1 MLSRSAQG
9 VYWMG
14 RYLARAHY
22 LSQLLELH
30 VQALVDRSVEEIHF
44 GWRRIY
50 RAMRRF
56 PPEGEE
62 WLEEAEEFALADSF
76 TLADDLTFER
86 SNPDSVRSSLERGRE
101 NARQMRHCI
110 SAEMWTCLNLAYLRM
125 RDVET
130 VDIWRTPEAFYAQTC
145 NEIHNFVGI
154 ADATMYRGAAWRF
167 MRLGRAI
174 ERVQL
179 AVSLILAQREL
190 GRRMNRRTLGWGSM
204 LRMHHASE
212 AYSRLYGIE
221 IGPGRVLDLL
231 VGDPLLPA
239 SLLSSLRAAA
249 AELDAIETGPDVEA
263 DAAARR
269 LVGRA
274 GALILYDWP
283 EARDRDQLL
292 RQVDRCTRD
301 LHDTV
306 QDAFV
311 DYGIQDS
318 PLRRRWG

>member
-14 RYLARAHY
+14 RYLMRAQY

-44 GWRRIY
+44 GWRRVY
-50 RAMRRF
+50 RSMKRF
-56 PPEGEE
+56 APAGEG
-62 WLEEAEEFALADSF
+62 WLPEAEDFALADSF

-86 SNPDSVRSSLERGRE
+86 TNPDSVRSSLERGRE

-110 SAEMWTCLNLAYLRM
+110 SAEMWTCLNLAYLRI

-154 ADATMYRGAAWRF
+154 ADATMYRGGAWRF

-190 GRRMNRRTLGWGSM
+190 SRRMNRRTLGWASM

-221 IGPGRVLDLL
+221 IRPGRVLDLL

-249 AELDAIETGPDVEA
+249 AELDAIETGPDAEA

-292 RQVDRCTRD
+292 RRVDRCTRD

-306 QDAFV
+306 LDAFV
-311 DYGIQDS
+311 DYGVQDA
-318 PLRRRWG
+318 PLRRRWS

>member
-14 RYLARAHY
+14 RYLTRAHY
-22 LSQLLELH
+22 LSHLLELH
-30 VQALVDRSVEEIHF
+30 VQALVDRPVEEIHF

-50 RAMRRF
+50 RAMKRL
-56 PPEGEE
+56 PPAGQE

-110 SAEMWTCLNLAYLRM
+110 SAEMWTCLNLAFLRV
-125 RDVET
+125 RNLEAVE
-130 VDIWRTPEAFYAQTC
+130 IWRTPESFYARTC

-179 AVSLILAQREL
+179 VASVILAQTEL
-190 GRRMNRRTLGWGSM
+190 GRRTKRRTLGWASM

-212 AYSRLYGIE
+212 AYARQYGIE
-221 IGPGRVLDLL
+221 LRRGRVLDLL
-231 VGDPLLPA
+231 VSDPLLPA
-239 SLLSSLRAAA
+239 SLLSSVRAAA
-249 AELDAIETGPDVEA
+249 AELDTIETGPDVEA

-283 EARDRDQLL
+283 EARDRERLL
-292 RQVDRCTRD
+292 RQVARCARD
-301 LHDTV
+301 LHGTV
-306 QDAFV
+306 LDAFV
-311 DYGIQDS
+311 DYGIQDA
-318 PLRRRWG
+318 PLR

>member
-14 RYLARAHY
+14 RYLTRAHH
-22 LSQLLELH
+22 LSHLLELH

-44 GWRRIY
+44 GWRRIF
-50 RAMRRF
+50 RTMKRL
-56 PPEGEE
+56 PPAGEE
-62 WLEEAEEFALADSF
+62 WLPEAEEFALADSF

-86 SNPDSVRSSLERGRE
+86 SNPDSVWGSLERGRE

-125 RDVET
+125 RDLET
-130 VDIWRTPEAFYAQTC
+130 VDIWRTPEVFYAQTC

-179 AVSLILAQREL
+179 AVSLILAQTEL
-190 GRRMNRRTLGWGSM
+190 GRRMKRRTLGWASM
-204 LRMHHASE
+204 LRVHHASE
-212 AYSRLYGIE
+212 AYSQQYGIE
-221 IGPGRVLDLL
+221 IRRGRVLDLL
-231 VGDPLLPA
+231 VSDPLLPA

-249 AELDAIETGPDVEA
+249 AELDAIATGPDVEA

-274 GALILYDWP
+274 GALVLYDWP
-283 EARDRDQLL
+283 EARDREQLL
-292 RQVDRCTRD
+292 RRVDRCARD
-301 LHDTV
+301 LHDTLFA
-306 QDAFV
+306 AFV

-318 PLRRRWG
+318 PLR

>member
-1 MLSRSAQG
+1 
-9 VYWMG
+9 MG
-14 RYLARAHY
+14 RYLMRAQY

-44 GWRRIY
+44 GWRRVY
-50 RAMRRF
+50 RSMKRF

-62 WLEEAEEFALADSF
+62 WLEEAEDFALADSF

-86 SNPDSVRSSLERGRE
+86 TNPDSVRSSLERGRQ

-110 SAEMWTCLNLAYLRM
+110 SAEMWTCLNLAYLRI

-130 VDIWRTPEAFYAQTC
+130 VNIWGTPEAFYAQTC

-190 GRRMNRRTLGWGSM
+190 GRRMNRRTLGWASM

-249 AELDAIETGPDVEA
+249 AELDAIETGPDAEA

-274 GALILYDWP
+274 VALILYDWP
-283 EARDRDQLL
+283 EARDREQLL
-292 RQVDRCTRD
+292 RQVDRCMRD

-318 PLRRRWG
+318 PLRRRWS

>member
-14 RYLARAHY
+14 RYLTRAHHV
-22 LSQLLELH
+22 SHLLELH

-50 RAMRRF
+50 RAMKRL
-56 PPEGEE
+56 PPAGEE
-62 WLEEAEEFALADSF
+62 WLPEAEELALADSF

-86 SNPDSVRSSLERGRE
+86 SNPDSVWSSLERGRE

-110 SAEMWTCLNLAYLRM
+110 SAEMWSCLNLAYLRM
-125 RDVET
+125 RDLET
-130 VDIWRTPEAFYAQTC
+130 VDIWRTPEAFYGQTC

-179 AVSLILAQREL
+179 AVSLILAQTEL
-190 GRRMNRRTLGWGSM
+190 GRRMKRRTLGWASM

-221 IGPGRVLDLL
+221 IRPSRVLDLL
-231 VGDPLLPA
+231 ASDPLLPA
-239 SLLSSLRAAA
+239 SVLSSVRAAA
-249 AELDAIETGPDVEA
+249 AELDAIATGPDAEA

-269 LVGRA
+269 LAGRA
-274 GALILYDWP
+274 GAMILYDWP
-283 EARDRDQLL
+283 EARDREELL
-292 RQVDRCTRD
+292 RRVDRCTRD
-301 LHDTV
+301 LHGTV
-306 QDAFV
+306 LDAFV
-311 DYGIQDS
+311 DYGIQDA
-318 PLRRRWG
+318 PLR

>member
-14 RYLARAHY
+14 RYLTRAQY
-22 LSQLLELH
+22 LSRLLELH

-50 RAMRRF
+50 RAMKRL
-56 PPEGEE
+56 PPAGES
-62 WLEEAEEFALADSF
+62 WLPEAEEFALADSF

-86 SNPDSVRSSLERGRE
+86 SNPDSVWSSLELGRE
-101 NARQMRHCI
+101 NARQTRHCI
-110 SAEMWTCLNLAYLRM
+110 SAEMWTCLNLAYLRI
-125 RDVET
+125 RDLET
-130 VDIWRTPEAFYAQTC
+130 VDIWRTPETFYARTC
-145 NEIHNFVGI
+145 NEIHNFVGL
-154 ADATMYRGAAWRF
+154 ADATMYRSGAWRF
-167 MRLGRAI
+167 MRLGCAI

-179 AVSLILAQREL
+179 AVSLILAQAEL
-190 GRRMNRRTLGWGSM
+190 GRRMKRRRLGWASM

-212 AYSRLYGIE
+212 AYSRRYGIE
-221 IGPGRVLDLL
+221 IRRGRVLDLL
-231 VGDPLLPA
+231 VSDPLLPA
-239 SLLSSLRAAA
+239 SLLSSVRAAA
-249 AELDAIETGPDVEA
+249 EELEAIETGPDVEA

-283 EARDRDQLL
+283 EARDREQLL
-292 RQVDRCTRD
+292 RRVDRCTRD
-301 LHDTV
+301 LHGTV
-306 QDAFV
+306 LDAFV

-318 PLRRRWG
+318 PLR